1 MVLCSELWVQE
12 SGKHQGERK
21 IDLLIHALVSTITL
35 TTFPL
40 DFLILFFVK
49 FLFSFLFSLFSFLCV
64 FSLSIYLLS
73 LFLSPPVHN
82 YLYPFYT
89 CLNLWDFSLLSPRLY
104 QQLLVSYGHPPGLPT
119 NLLVAWSLYLLR
131 GCLLHHSLFLDK
143 SSCFVSLSLT
153 TLSPLSG

>member
-21 IDLLIHALVSTITL
+21 IDLLMHALVSTITL

-49 FLFSFLFSLFSFLCV
+49 FLFSFLFSLCV

-73 LFLSPPVHN
+73 LFLSPPAHN

-104 QQLLVSYGHPPGLPT
+104 QPLLVSYGH
-119 NLLVAWSLYLLR
+119 
-131 GCLLHHSLFLDK
+131 
-143 SSCFVSLSLT
+143 LSRIT
-153 TLSPLSG
+153 Y